1 MTLDLTPFSAYTI
14 GFDRLFN
21 ELNSFRTIS
30 YPPYNIEKEEEGK
43 YRLSV
48 ALAGFS
54 EDDIEVAVKEDL
66 LTIEGKKDKGSVD
79 YLYKGIGERAFTQSF
94 RLAEHIEV
102 EKAKLENGVLNVYFK
117 QNLPKEKQKRV
128 IKIS

>member
-21 ELNSFRTIS
+21 ELSSFRTIS
-30 YPPYNIEKEEEGK
+30 YPPYNIEKEDEGK
-43 YRLSV
+43 YRLSM

-54 EDDIEVAVKEDL
+54 EDDVEVSVKEDL

-102 EKAKLENGVLNVYFK
+102 KEAKLENGVFLLSCIVFF
-117 QNLPKEKQKRV
+117 LLV
-128 IKIS
+128 

>member
-21 ELNSFRTIS
+21 ELSSFRTIS
-30 YPPYNIEKEEEGK
+30 YPPYNIEKEDEGK
-43 YRLSV
+43 YRLSM

-54 EDDIEVAVKEDL
+54 EDDIEVSVKEDL

-102 EKAKLENGVLNVYFK
+102 KEAKLENGVLNVYLK
-117 QNLPKEKQKRV
+117 QDLPKEKQKRV